1 MKMILKTQLI
11 EKLVPQVV
19 ESFTMDDLIKFVSSR
34 LEIDYLDDFD
44 MLVEDALAFDL
55 IEDEKEI
62 V

>member
-1 MKMILKTQLI
+1 MILKTQLI

-19 ESFTMDDLIKFVSSR
+19 ESFTMDDLIKFVSLR

>member
-19 ESFTMDDLIKFVSSR
+19 ESFTMDDLIDFVSSR
-34 LEIDYLDDFD
+34 LEMDYLEDFD
-44 MLVEDALAFDL
+44 RLVEDALTFDL

>member
-19 ESFTMDDLIKFVSSR
+19 ESFTMDDLIDFVSSR
-34 LEIDYLDDFD
+34 LEMDYLEDFD
-44 MLVEDALAFDL
+44 MLVEDALTFDL

>member
-1 MKMILKTQLI
+1 
-11 EKLVPQVV
+11 
-19 ESFTMDDLIKFVSSR
+19 MDDLIKFVSSR

-44 MLVEDALAFDL
+44 MLVEDALTFDL

>member
-1 MKMILKTQLI
+1 MILKTQLI

-19 ESFTMDDLIKFVSSR
+19 ESFTMDDLIKFVSLR

-44 MLVEDALAFDL
+44 MLVEDALTFDL

>member
-1 MKMILKTQLI
+1 MILKTQLI

>member
-19 ESFTMDDLIKFVSSR
+19 ESFTMDDLVKFVSSR

-44 MLVEDALAFDL
+44 MLVEDALTFDL

>member
-1 MKMILKTQLI
+1 
-11 EKLVPQVV
+11 
-19 ESFTMDDLIKFVSSR
+19 MDDLIKFVSLR

-44 MLVEDALAFDL
+44 MLVDDALTFDL